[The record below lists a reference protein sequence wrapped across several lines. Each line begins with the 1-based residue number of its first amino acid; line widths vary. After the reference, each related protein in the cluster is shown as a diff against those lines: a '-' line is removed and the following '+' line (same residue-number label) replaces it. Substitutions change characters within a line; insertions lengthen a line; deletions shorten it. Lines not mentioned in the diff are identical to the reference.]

1 MCVHV
6 HDHVQCIQCV
16 CTFFTHGTYMYM
28 FTLLHVH
35 VCVHAAYNPPS
46 LLLCNMYVPLSPFP
60 FSLGQTPLH
69 LAAGCGS
76 TDVMKQL
83 VKVKADVNVQDS
95 KSGKTALHHSIEK
108 GDLPMTGYLVM
119 EVCTCTCTL
128 YNSVVYTHFMYSVH
142 VHYLQCTCT
151 LFTMYMYMYMYI
163 LYIPT
168 FATCQSQIFTS
179 FYTPLVQ
186 ITIKWGDF

>member
-1 MCVHV
+1 M
-6 HDHVQCIQCV
+6 
-16 CTFFTHGTYMYM
+16 YMYVYM
-28 FTLLHVH
+28 IVL
-35 VCVHAAYNPPS
+35 PPS
-46 LLLCNMYVPLSPFP
+46 FIVTYIYLSPPPFP

-119 EVCTCTCTL
+119 EVL
-128 YNSVVYTHFMYSVH
+128 YVH
-142 VHYLQCTCT
+142 VHVCIHVYYYTQCTCT
-151 LFTMYMYMYMYI
+151 THVNTEYRDPVL
-163 LYIPT
+163 
-168 FATCQSQIFTS
+168 
-179 FYTPLVQ
+179 
-186 ITIKWGDF
+186 